1 MGGVLGQGEMQS
13 TRPVSPTEAG
23 SYFDNITGG
32 FRSEKPS
39 STDLH
44 VEVVSFLFLF
54 PRATQ
59 DRWVIEESSEKT
71 WSTGEGNDKQFSIL
85 ALRTP

>member
-13 TRPVSPTEAG
+13 TRPVSPTEGG

-54 PRATQ
+54 PLFSNPSRIIISFCVPLVFLTEA
-59 DRWVIEESSEKT
+59 DISVIH
-71 WSTGEGNDKQFSIL
+71 
-85 ALRTP
+85 

>member
-1 MGGVLGQGEMQS
+1 MQS

-23 SYFDNITGG
+23 SHLDINGG

-44 VEVVSFLFLF
+44 VEVLSFLFLF
-54 PRATQ
+54 PLFSNPSRKIISFCVPLVLLTEA
-59 DRWVIEESSEKT
+59 DISVIH
-71 WSTGEGNDKQFSIL
+71 
-85 ALRTP
+85 